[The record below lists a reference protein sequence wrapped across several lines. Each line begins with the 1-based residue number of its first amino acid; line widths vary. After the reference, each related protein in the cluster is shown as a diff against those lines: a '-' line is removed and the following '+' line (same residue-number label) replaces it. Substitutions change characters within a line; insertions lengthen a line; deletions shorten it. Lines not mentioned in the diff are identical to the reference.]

1 MTAFILI
8 SSGAKDDG
16 LAPARLVLASACRS
30 IAVQYSRS
38 TKTRSNPNVF
48 QRFPF
53 FSFSKRKERNSRT
66 SDGRGGR
73 RREKKRKNGSIV
85 RRFST
90 VNFLLNRSPQYEVP
104 SSVSLL
110 SLSLSLL
117 SSLSFRADRS
127 PILDA
132 KDTQR

>member
-53 FSFSKRKERNSRT
+53 FSFSKRKERNR
-66 SDGRGGR
+66 RGR

>member
-53 FSFSKRKERNSRT
+53 FSFSFSKRKERNR
-66 SDGRGGR
+66 RGR